1 MILPFSRKH
10 EIEADKIGLELMTI
24 AGFNPKEAA
33 EVWRR
38 MQADAGSKAPP
49 EILSTHPSSKRR
61 IETLEAH
68 VFYADSLA
76 KVIQK

>member
-1 MILPFSRKH
+1 
-10 EIEADKIGLELMTI
+10 MTI

-38 MQADAGSKAPP
+38 MQAETGGKAPP
-49 EILSTHPSSKRR
+49 KILSNHPPSQRR
-61 IETLEAH
+61 IKTLEAQIA
-68 VFYADSLA
+68 YADSLA

>member
-1 MILPFSRKH
+1 
-10 EIEADKIGLELMTI
+10 MTI

-38 MQADAGSKAPP
+38 MQADTGGKAPP
-49 EILSTHPSSKRR
+49 KILSNHTPPSQGR
-61 IETLEAH
+61 IKTLEAQIA
-68 VFYADSLA
+68 YADSLA